1 MGTSSAERGTDAPTA
16 TPELLYAVSY
26 AEHGWAVFPIW
37 PVVGRSCAC
46 PDPACDAAG
55 KHPLTRGW
63 QNSVASVPAVRS
75 AWAPRLGRRGIG
87 LACGARSGAWTLDV
101 DPRAGGDQALAEL
114 ERDYGPLPRSL
125 RSRTGGGGLH
135 ILFAWPEDGLRV
147 TNSNG
152 LPAGLDTRG
161 EGGFVVLPPS
171 MHASGRRYR
180 WEVLPR
186 DGQLEPA
193 PAWLLELV
201 QQRQRSLAPGQDAC
215 EDVKVP
221 IGQRHTKL
229 VEFLGVTRSMGFS
242 EEALVGF
249 TNVFL
254 DTSVELDEARKPI
267 NREHAERTARDIAR
281 RYPGRL
287 NRCT

>member
-1 MGTSSAERGTDAPTA
+1 MATSYAGPGTDARPA

-26 AEHGWAVFPIW
+26 AEHDWAVFPIW

-75 AWAPRLGRRGIG
+75 AWAGRLGRRGIG
-87 LACGARSGAWTLDV
+87 VACGARSGVWALDV
-101 DPRAGGDQALAEL
+101 DPRHGGTEALAGL

-135 ILFAWPEDGLRV
+135 VLFAWPDDGLRV

-152 LPAGLDTRG
+152 LPPGLDVRG
-161 EGGFVVLPPS
+161 TGGFVVLPPS
-171 MHASGRRYR
+171 MHASGRRYE
-180 WEVLPR
+180 WEMLPR
-186 DGQLEPA
+186 DAQLEPA

-201 QQRQRSLAPGQDAC
+201 RQRQRSLAPIQAAGEDA
-215 EDVKVP
+215 KVRV
-221 IGQRHTKL
+221 GQRYTKL
-229 VEFLGVTRSMGFS
+229 VEFLGVTRSMGFG

-249 TNVFL
+249 ARVFL

-267 NREHAERTARDIAR
+267 NREHAEQTARDIAR